1 MTSKTSA
8 KVAKLATEQASVK
21 GLALIG
27 IFGSDSA
34 PGALIRERN
43 GTISRVGVGDRAGG
57 AVVSA
62 ISDKAIVLTRGGR
75 NSVLK
80 LPEK

>member
-1 MTSKTSA
+1 MSPRNSTS
-8 KVAKLATEQASVK
+8 VGQIATQRAPVS
-21 GLALIG
+21 GLALLG
-27 IFGSDSA
+27 IFGSNRA

-43 GTISRVGVGDRAGG
+43 GRVRRVGIGDRAGG

-62 ISDKAIVLTRGGR
+62 IGDRAIVLTRGGR

-80 LPEK
+80 LPTE